1 MKVFK
6 KFIGISFV
14 FAFGMCYG
22 QTDSSHYCK
31 QYMQAIDYLR
41 KEAMIKSA
49 FQLDD
54 YRFQVSNHLVSGG
67 IDPTFFEQFMS
78 YFYKKPFDS
87 IDKKLIDATY
97 GKIVE
102 QRVPTVFTI
111 KCLSSDNAAN
121 LKLNFARDND
131 TVFGI
136 TISAIENLSIN
147 KKHKKTRSLISLEI
161 GLDYLFIF
169 NRENNIEFVLKKEIV
184 ID

>member
-6 KFIGISFV
+6 KILGISLV

-22 QTDSSHYCK
+22 QTDSSLYCK
-31 QYMQAIDYLR
+31 QYAQAIDYLR
-41 KEAMIKSA
+41 KEAVIKST

-54 YRFQVSNHLVSGG
+54 YRFQVSNQLVSGG
-67 IDPTFFEQFMS
+67 IDPTFFERFMP
-78 YFYKKPFDS
+78 YVYKKPFDS

-111 KCLSSDNAAN
+111 KCLPSDNAAN
-121 LKLNFARDND
+121 LRLNFAREND

-136 TISAIENLSIN
+136 TISAISKKN
-147 KKHKKTRSLISLEI
+147 KKMKSLISLEI

-169 NRENNIEFVLKKEIV
+169 NQENRIEFVLKKEIV